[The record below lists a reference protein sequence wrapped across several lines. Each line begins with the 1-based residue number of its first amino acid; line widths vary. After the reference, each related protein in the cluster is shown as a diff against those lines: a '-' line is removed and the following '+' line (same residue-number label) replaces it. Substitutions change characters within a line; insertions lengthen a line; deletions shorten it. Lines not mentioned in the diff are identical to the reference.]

1 MSETPLAVR
10 LGEFADLPPSVID
23 KAKALVN
30 HAVTVAMA
38 SSDSAGAIM
47 ARRAVVLEEGLGCR
61 RVGPGQGA
69 TIWVDGSRATR
80 VGAAFANAVAIAVNN
95 QCDSYHMLTHPGVLI
110 VSAGIATA
118 EGIGRN
124 GRDLLTALVAGYEVQ
139 CRCA

>member
-10 LGEFADLPPSVID
+10 LGKYVADLEFADLPPSVID

-38 SSDSAGAIM
+38 SSDSAGVIM

-69 TIWVDGSRATR
+69 TIWVDGSRATQ

-95 QCDSYHMLTHPGVLI
+95 QCDSYCAFRRKAATDSDLI
-110 VSAGIATA
+110 RPLIP
-118 EGIGRN
+118 I
-124 GRDLLTALVAGYEVQ
+124 
-139 CRCA
+139 